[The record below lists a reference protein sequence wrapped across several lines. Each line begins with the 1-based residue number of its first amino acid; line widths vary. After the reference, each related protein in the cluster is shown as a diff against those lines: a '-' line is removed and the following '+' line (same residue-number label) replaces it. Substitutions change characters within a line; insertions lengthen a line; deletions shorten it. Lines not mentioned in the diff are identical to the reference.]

1 MKRKDFEVMAPV
13 GSYESLEAALQA
25 GANSVYFG
33 VEGLN
38 MRSRSPQSVNS
49 GALPTAPIMTSSAIR
64 RHPARI

>member
-33 VEGLN
+33 VEDNPVVVTGCDRN
-38 MRSRSPQSVNS
+38 YDGQR
-49 GALPTAPIMTSSAIR
+49 IMFILEWKG
-64 RHPARI
+64 

>member
-38 MRSRSPQSVNS
+38 RLISRWM
-49 GALPTAPIMTSSAIR
+49 I
-64 RHPARI
+64 